1 MEIAIASSVIAACL
15 VGLINWLF
23 SQPGKSRESL
33 HALEIRVTKAE
44 ERLHGVG
51 NRVTKTEEAIED
63 IRENMVRRS
72 DLESAFD
79 QLKEWFDRR

>member
-1 MEIAIASSVIAACL
+1 MEAIIASVVSAGL

-23 SQPGKSRESL
+23 SQPGKHRENL
-33 HALEIRVTKAE
+33 HALEIRVTKVE
-44 ERLHGVG
+44 ERSHGIA

-63 IRENMVRRS
+63 IRENMVRRA
-72 DLESAFD
+72 DLESALD

>member
-1 MEIAIASSVIAACL
+1 MEAIVASIVAACL

-23 SQPGKSRESL
+23 SQPGKHREAL
-33 HALEIRVTKAE
+33 HALEIRVTKSE

-72 DLESAFD
+72 DLDSALD
-79 QLKEWFDRR
+79 QFKEWFDRR

>member
-1 MEIAIASSVIAACL
+1 MESVIASVIAASL
-15 VGLINWLF
+15 VGLLNWLF
-23 SQPGKSRESL
+23 SQPGKGREAL

-72 DLESAFD
+72 DLETALD